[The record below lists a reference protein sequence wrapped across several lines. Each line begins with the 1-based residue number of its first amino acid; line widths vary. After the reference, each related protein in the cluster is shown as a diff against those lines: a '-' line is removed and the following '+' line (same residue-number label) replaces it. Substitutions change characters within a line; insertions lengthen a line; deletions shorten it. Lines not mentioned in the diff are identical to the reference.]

1 MEQLFSSPVQGDHG
15 INDMVVADECE
26 RECDIDKAAA
36 MAAASSARSPTCVI
50 SAVDDD
56 QLGDVVR
63 FPGHDKDSATA
74 ERRCPLE
81 QDHQEGGTTGGRNV
95 GPLLRLEGRIEQ
107 PYFLHPTRCP
117 TPSYANEELVKLS
130 TLSNEE
136 SSSSSDDCSSDDHR
150 YLYLPTRRR
159 RAAPLMSIFR
169 PTSGTKRR
177 CDFEEEGRCD
187 FEEENR
193 QYYRSSNDDDD
204 DEADECGTPTKR
216 PSLRHAN
223 PVGSREYGHDAHDAE
238 ISLSSTYSFA
248 SAFKRICRSTS
259 SSSSSFSS
267 LLAAGE
273 EGASVALPFAA
284 TTISSSRSGDDATAV
299 STMTIFEHLQHP
311 LSTLVMRPSEDI
323 VFNHPKN
330 DDE

>member
-1 MEQLFSSPVQGDHG
+1 MEQLFSSPVQSDHG
-15 INDMVVADECE
+15 INDSKAVADECE
-26 RECDIDKAAA
+26 CDIAKAAA
-36 MAAASSARSPTCVI
+36 AAAAASSARSPTCVI

-56 QLGDVVR
+56 QLGDVFR
-63 FPGHDKDSATA
+63 LPGYDEDGANA

-81 QDHQEGGTTGGRNV
+81 QDHQEYGTTGGRNV
-95 GPLLRLEGRIEQ
+95 GPLLCLGGRIEQ
-107 PYFLHPTRCP
+107 PYFLHPTRCL
-117 TPSYANEELVKLS
+117 TPSYANLVELS

-136 SSSSSDDCSSDDHR
+136 SSSSSSSDDCSSDDHR

-159 RAAPLMSIFR
+159 RAASLMSIFR

-177 CDFEEEGRCD
+177 CDFEED
-187 FEEENR
+187 DR
-193 QYYRSSNDDDD
+193 QHYRSSNDDDRD
-204 DEADECGTPTKR
+204 DGCGTPTKR

-223 PVGSREYGHDAHDAE
+223 PVGSGEYGHDAHDAE
-238 ISLSSTYSFA
+238 ISLSSTFSFA

-259 SSSSSFSS
+259 SSSSSFLS

-273 EGASVALPFAA
+273 EGSPVFPLAA
-284 TTISSSRSGDDATAV
+284 TTIGSSRSGDDATAV

-311 LSTLVMRPSEDI
+311 LSTLAMRPSEDI

>member
-1 MEQLFSSPVQGDHG
+1 MEQRMIFSSPVQSEYG

-36 MAAASSARSPTCVI
+36 ASSARSPTCI
-50 SAVDDD
+50 IFAVDE
-56 QLGDVVR
+56 QLGGV
-63 FPGHDKDSATA
+63 FCQPGLTRDA
-74 ERRCPLE
+74 RRCPLE
-81 QDHQEGGTTGGRNV
+81 QDQQEDGTTGI
-95 GPLLRLEGRIEQ
+95 LR
-107 PYFLHPTRCP
+107 PTRCL
-117 TPSYANEELVKLS
+117 TPSYANQELVELS
-130 TLSNEE
+130 TFSDEDS

-177 CDFEEEGRCD
+177 CDFEED
-187 FEEENR
+187 DR
-193 QYYRSSNDDDD
+193 QHYRSSNDDDRD
-204 DEADECGTPTKR
+204 DGCGSPTKR

-223 PVGSREYGHDAHDAE
+223 PVGSGEYGHDAHDAE
-238 ISLSSTYSFA
+238 ISLSSTFSFA

-273 EGASVALPFAA
+273 EGFPVFPLAA
-284 TTISSSRSGDDATAV
+284 TTIGSSRSGDDATAV

>member
-1 MEQLFSSPVQGDHG
+1 MIFSSPVQSEYG

-36 MAAASSARSPTCVI
+36 ASSVRSPTCVI
-50 SAVDDD
+50 FAVDE
-56 QLGDVVR
+56 QLGDV
-63 FPGHDKDSATA
+63 FCLPGLTHDATA

-81 QDHQEGGTTGGRNV
+81 QDQQERGTTGI
-95 GPLLRLEGRIEQ
+95 LR
-107 PYFLHPTRCP
+107 PTRCL
-117 TPSYANEELVKLS
+117 TPSYANQEFVELS
-130 TLSNEE
+130 TFSDEE
-136 SSSSSDDCSSDDHR
+136 SSSSSSDDCSSDDHR
-150 YLYLPTRRR
+150 YLYLPSRRP

-177 CDFEEEGRCD
+177 CEFEEED
-187 FEEENR
+187 R
-193 QYYRSSNDDDD
+193 QHNRSSNDDDRD
-204 DEADECGTPTKR
+204 DGCGTLTKR

-223 PVGSREYGHDAHDAE
+223 PVGSGEYGHDAHDAE
-238 ISLSSTYSFA
+238 ISLSSTFSFA
-248 SAFKRICRSTS
+248 SAFKRICRSS

-273 EGASVALPFAA
+273 EGSPVFPLAS
-284 TTISSSRSGDDATAV
+284 TTIGSSRSGDDATAV

-323 VFNHPKN
+323 DLNSPKD

>member
-1 MEQLFSSPVQGDHG
+1 MEQLFSTPVQSDHG
-15 INDMVVADECE
+15 INDYKAVADECE
-26 RECDIDKAAA
+26 CDIAKAAA
-36 MAAASSARSPTCVI
+36 ATSSARSPTCVI

-56 QLGDVVR
+56 QLDDVFR
-63 FPGHDKDSATA
+63 LPGHDEDDANA

-81 QDHQEGGTTGGRNV
+81 QDHQEDGTTGGRNV
-95 GPLLRLEGRIEQ
+95 GPLLCLGGRIEQ
-107 PYFLHPTRCP
+107 PYFRHPTRCL
-117 TPSYANEELVKLS
+117 TPSYANQQLVELS

-136 SSSSSDDCSSDDHR
+136 ASSSSSDDCSSDDHR

-177 CDFEEEGRCD
+177 CDFEED
-187 FEEENR
+187 DR
-193 QYYRSSNDDDD
+193 QHYRSSNDDDRD
-204 DEADECGTPTKR
+204 DGCGSPTKR

-223 PVGSREYGHDAHDAE
+223 PVGSGEYGHDAHDAE
-238 ISLSSTYSFA
+238 ISLSSTFSFA

-273 EGASVALPFAA
+273 EGFPVFPLAA
-284 TTISSSRSGDDATAV
+284 TTIGSSRSGDDATAF

>member
-1 MEQLFSSPVQGDHG
+1 MEQLFSTPVQSDHG
-15 INDMVVADECE
+15 INDYKAVADECE
-26 RECDIDKAAA
+26 CDIAKAAA
-36 MAAASSARSPTCVI
+36 AATSSARSPTCVI

-56 QLGDVVR
+56 QLDDVFR
-63 FPGHDKDSATA
+63 LPGHDEDDANA

-81 QDHQEGGTTGGRNV
+81 QDHQEDGTTGGRNV
-95 GPLLRLEGRIEQ
+95 GPLLCLGGRIEQ
-107 PYFLHPTRCP
+107 PYFRHPTRCL
-117 TPSYANEELVKLS
+117 TPSYANQQLVELS

-136 SSSSSDDCSSDDHR
+136 ASSSSSDDCCSDDHR

-177 CDFEEEGRCD
+177 CDFEED
-187 FEEENR
+187 DR
-193 QYYRSSNDDDD
+193 QHYRSSNDDDRD
-204 DEADECGTPTKR
+204 DGCGSPTKR

-223 PVGSREYGHDAHDAE
+223 PVGSGEYGHDAHDAE
-238 ISLSSTYSFA
+238 ISLSSTFSFA

-273 EGASVALPFAA
+273 VGASVVAPPLVA
-284 TTISSSRSGDDATAV
+284 TTGSLLAEDATAF
-299 STMTIFEHLQHP
+299 STMTIFKNLQHP
-311 LSTLVMRPSEDI
+311 LSSSAMTPFEDI
-323 VFNHPKN
+323 EFYHNPK
-330 DDE
+330 DDNERI